1 MSEKPLP
8 ESYISKMT
16 GPVSALVLCIFGI
29 NYLAG
34 WIDKMSERHF
44 ESIDKMVEEDKVERK
59 ENLVIQREQ
68 TENVKDLSENLKEL
82 SLQMEKL
89 KECCEK

>member
-1 MSEKPLP
+1 MTETMITKL
-8 ESYISKMT
+8 T

-34 WIDKMSERHF
+34 WIDKASNRHF
-44 ESIDKMVEEDKVERK
+44 ETIDTMVEQDKIERK
-59 ENLVIQREQ
+59 ENLEQQRKQ
-68 TENVKDLSENLKEL
+68 TDNIVVLSENVKEL
-82 SLQMEKL
+82 SVQMEKV

>member
-1 MSEKPLP
+1 MSVTQQET
-8 ESYISKMT
+8 YISKMT

-44 ESIDKMVEEDKVERK
+44 ESIDKMVEENKIEKK
-59 ENLVIQREQ
+59 ENLEVQKVQ
-68 TENVKDLSENLKEL
+68 SENVKALSENVKEL
-82 SLQMEKL
+82 SKQMENFAD
-89 KECCEK
+89 CCTK

>member
-1 MSEKPLP
+1 MSVTPQET
-8 ESYISKMT
+8 YISKMT

-44 ESIDKMVEEDKVERK
+44 ESIDKMVEENKIEKK
-59 ENLVIQREQ
+59 ENLEVQKVQ
-68 TENVKDLSENLKEL
+68 SENVKALSENVKEL
-82 SLQMEKL
+82 SKQMENFAD
-89 KECCEK
+89 CCTK